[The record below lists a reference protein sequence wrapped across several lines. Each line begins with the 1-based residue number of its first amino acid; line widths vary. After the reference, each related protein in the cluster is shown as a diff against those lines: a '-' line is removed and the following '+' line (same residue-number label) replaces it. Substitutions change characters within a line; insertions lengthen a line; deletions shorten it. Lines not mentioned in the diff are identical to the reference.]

1 MTNFG
6 KVHKIAVLRANG
18 IGDYIFCLP
27 ALEALRATFPDAE
40 IVLLGKAWH
49 RAYLTGRPGAID
61 RVVELPTARGVGAA
75 EDARE
80 DVAALD
86 SFFDAMRAERF
97 DLAFQLH
104 GGGRWSN
111 PFVKRLGARHTFGLC
126 AADAEPV
133 EFSVPY
139 LYYQPEVFRYLE
151 VVALAGAHAAGW
163 EPRMSVTDEDLAA
176 ARAVL
181 PAGKTVAVLH
191 LGASDPRRRWPAARF
206 ARVGDALGDAGALIV
221 VNATGDE
228 RPQLDELAENMRH
241 PFIDLGPDSTLSLLT
256 GVLAQAALIVAN
268 DSGPLHLARAIGTA
282 SVGIY
287 WCGNLINAGPTSR
300 TRHRPLLSWRLACPE
315 CGVNTI
321 EQRCEHTASFVA
333 DIPPEEAI
341 GQALDLLSAAV
352 KQPAAASLPRF
363 PTQQPQQPLH
373 PAIPVLPVPSLR
385 ADY

>member
-6 KVHKIAVLRANG
+6 KVRKIAVLRANG

-27 ALEALRATFPDAE
+27 ALDALRATFPGAE

-49 RAYLTGRPGAID
+49 RTYLTGRPGAID
-61 RVVELPTARGVGAA
+61 RVVELPAARGVGAP
-75 EDARE
+75 EDTRE
-80 DVAALD
+80 DTAALD
-86 SFFDAMRAERF
+86 SFFHAMRAERF

-111 PFVKRLGARHTFGLC
+111 PFIKQLGARHTFGLC
-126 AADAEPV
+126 AADAEPL

-139 LYYQPEVFRYLE
+139 IYYQPEVFRYLE
-151 VVALAGAHAAGW
+151 VVALAGARPAGW

-181 PAGKTVAVLH
+181 PAGKTIAVLH
-191 LGASDPRRRWPAARF
+191 LGASDPRRRWPAASF
-206 ARVGDALGDAGALIV
+206 AAVGDALGDAGAMIV

-268 DSGPLHLARAIGTA
+268 DSGPLHLARAVGTA

-300 TRHRPLLSWRLACPE
+300 TQHRPLLSWRLACPE
-315 CGVNTI
+315 CGANTI

-333 DIPPEEAI
+333 DIPPEDAI
-341 GQALDLLSAAV
+341 GQALDLLAAET
-352 KQPAAASLPRF
+352 QPAAASLPRV
-363 PTQQPQQPLH
+363 TTQQPLH
-373 PAIPVLPVPSLR
+373 PALTALPIPFVR